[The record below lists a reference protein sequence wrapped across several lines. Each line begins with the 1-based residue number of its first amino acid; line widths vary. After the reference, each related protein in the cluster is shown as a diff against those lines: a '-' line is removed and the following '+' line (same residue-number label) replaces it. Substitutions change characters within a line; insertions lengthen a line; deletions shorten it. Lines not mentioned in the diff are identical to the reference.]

1 MEDNPPTNNH
11 TPPINVKR
19 EGRAKEEVGKI
30 KCSLDKARMCIIP
43 QRNNIPNT
51 KEEAEAITKVEDKV
65 EEAVVVEAGARASLT
80 QM

>member
-43 QRNNIPNT
+43 QHNNSPNT
-51 KEEAEAITKVEDKV
+51 KEGAEAIIKVEDEV
-65 EEAVVVEAGARASLT
+65 EEAVAVDVGARTSLT
-80 QM
+80 RM